1 MGAIGKVSLY
11 YAAGAVDLIA
21 DVAGWYDEETSNTGS
36 YYHAASPTRVLDT
49 RIGMGAL
56 QAKVGP
62 AGKLTI
68 DVTNVSPTLSPIPA
82 GATAA
87 VVNLVG
93 TGATAGTHVTAY
105 PADLA
110 DPPVASNLNLSPGQT
125 RPNLAIVPLDADGNL
140 TLYNNAG
147 AIDLIADIQGWYD
160 STPGFRFVP
169 KSPSRILDTRINVG
183 KNGALGAGQ
192 SFALQVTGR
201 GNVPETNVAGVVMNL
216 TSTGVNLGGFVTVYP
231 DGIALPNASNLNL
244 EIGKDV
250 PNSVVSALPANGR
263 ARIYNAVGSVH
274 LIGDVAGW
282 FET

>member
-1 MGAIGKVSLY
+1 MGANGKVSLY
-11 YAAGAVDLIA
+11 NAAGAVDLIA

-169 KSPSRILDTRINVG
+169 KSPSRILDTRINLG
-183 KNGALGAGQ
+183 KSGALGAGQ

-201 GNVPETNVAGVVMNL
+201 GNVPTTDVAGVVMNL
-216 TSTGVNLGGFVTVYP
+216 TSTGVNVGGFVTVYP
-231 DGIALPNASNLNL
+231 DGVTLPTASNLNL

-250 PNSVVSALPANGR
+250 PNLVASALPGNGR

-282 FET
+282 FTT